1 MTLSTFTKGRKVNKK
16 IIVLL
21 VATVV
26 MTAGFAIYFLYLRV
40 DMRGGKPESVTIKG
54 SFLSADYA
62 ESSGLKYNTPF
73 ERIFS
78 QVYASDASQVSK
90 VVALY
95 CDGRYVVSSVSNS
108 RFSIDVEKVSSV
120 GLIFLKENNDYVGY
134 LTLGDGLD
142 TLPLNKLA
150 PGVTT
155 IDLQTLSFNDSA
167 FVPSHNPIGSEILL
181 TPEEKIIVA
190 QSDDFFA
197 SVVKNPDVDYN
208 GEVDFLKG
216 EFFAMQVLYYISGGD
231 FGDSLTPAYNT
242 PADITGYKLCFEAR
256 DTDRPST
263 VFFNGPEDSHLNV
276 PSDQSNVY
284 ADSTTY
290 FSLLI
295 GGVPALPPDGQY
307 TVTYKTRTFY
317 FNIPDQSSAPSR
329 VVLVVPTVT
338 LNSNGTIQKVNWTYR
353 HGGESSAVVDP
364 EAIFSTIQLQI
375 SGTGKRY
382 ADYPQSDLMYESG
395 KLSASTTEHTL
406 PCQDLEWSDVTVI
419 TMAYNDIYDNHY
431 VVVWT
436 KMHL

>member
-1 MTLSTFTKGRKVNKK
+1 MNKK

-21 VATVV
+21 VVAVV
-26 MTAGFAIYFLYLRV
+26 LTAGFGVYFLFLRV
-40 DMRGGKPESVTIKG
+40 GMRVSKPDTVTIKG
-54 SFLSADYA
+54 SFLGVDYA

-78 QVYASDASQVSK
+78 QAYASDASQVSK

-95 CDGRYVVSSVSNS
+95 CDGRYVVSSVSNG

-120 GLIFLKENNDYVGY
+120 GLIFLKENNAYLGY
-134 LTLGDGLD
+134 LTLGEGIDS
-142 TLPLNKLA
+142 LPLAKLA
-150 PGVTT
+150 SGVTT
-155 IDLQTLSFNDSA
+155 IDLQTLSFSDST

-181 TPEEKIIVA
+181 TPEEKVIVA

-197 SVVKNPDVDYN
+197 SVVKNPDVDCN
-208 GEVDFLKG
+208 GEIDFLKG
-216 EFFAMQVLYYISGGD
+216 EFFAMQVIYYISGGD
-231 FGDSLTPAYNT
+231 FGDSLTPAYNV

-276 PSDQSNVY
+276 PSGESNVY
-284 ADSTTY
+284 ADRTTY

-295 GGVPALPPDGQY
+295 GGVPALPPAGQY

-317 FNIPDQSSAPSR
+317 FNIPDQSSIQSH

-353 HGGESSAVVDP
+353 HSSEPLTVVDP
-364 EAIFSTIQLQI
+364 EAII
-375 SGTGKRY
+375 
-382 ADYPQSDLMYESG
+382 
-395 KLSASTTEHTL
+395 
-406 PCQDLEWSDVTVI
+406 
-419 TMAYNDIYDNHY
+419 
-431 VVVWT
+431 
-436 KMHL
+436 